1 VKPWCRIGIGA
12 FFVRAN
18 LGITCRRGE
27 SQSHNYHIAISNNGA
42 FSSHASSSRTTLSS
56 RRTSTRAPCP
66 LCATSLALTQERGTP
81 TPLVAFTKQSA
92 QKRGAAMIGILIL
105 SLSILFAGA
114 LPWWPYSAAGRLR
127 HHRPWDWLMD
137 QNRLTSHLEIK
148 GATGLEGDPATIQ
161 VEQLVASLERG
172 RARGRELQEAYAI
185 RHSAA
190 AASNGRGLLVA

>member
-1 VKPWCRIGIGA
+1 
-12 FFVRAN
+12 
-18 LGITCRRGE
+18 
-27 SQSHNYHIAISNNGA
+27 
-42 FSSHASSSRTTLSS
+42 
-56 RRTSTRAPCP
+56 
-66 LCATSLALTQERGTP
+66 
-81 TPLVAFTKQSA
+81 
-92 QKRGAAMIGILIL
+92 MIGILIL

-172 RARGRELQEAYAI
+172 RAKGRELQEAYAI

-190 AASNGRGLLVA
+190 AASNGRDLLVA